1 MTLEGRRLVAPDL
14 ELLAQGRDADV
25 YALDD
30 ATVLRRY
37 RDPTHSNTLMEAK
50 VMAYLAEHGYPVPRV
65 HNATD
70 TDLVLERL
78 NGPTLFE
85 ALEAQPDSLARNARQ
100 LAELHD
106 RLAAV
111 PAPDW
116 LPAPRDGHGRA
127 AAGTRASVLH
137 LDLHPLNVIL
147 TPERGPM
154 VIDWTIAA
162 AGDPAFDLART
173 IVTISTADL
182 PEAQTALLRR
192 YTRIL
197 RHASTSDPSPH
208 LADAARAKLAE
219 PNKTESEAARLRA
232 LIESA
237 EGAEDVKHADRAERA
252 ERKRPEL

>member
-1 MTLEGRRLVAPDL
+1 MSPDL
-14 ELLAQGRDADV
+14 ELLAHGRDADV

-30 ATVLRRY
+30 TTVLRRY

-65 HNATD
+65 HDATD

-78 NGPTLFE
+78 HGPTLLQDME
-85 ALEAQPDSLARNARQ
+85 ARPDSLTRNARQ

-116 LPAPRDGHGRA
+116 LPAPRSGHGRTA
-127 AAGTRASVLH
+127 EGIRASVLH
-137 LDLHPLNVIL
+137 QDLHPLNVIL
-147 TPERGPM
+147 TADRGPM

-173 IVTISTADL
+173 IITIETADL
-182 PEAQTALLRR
+182 PEAQTALLSR
-192 YTRIL
+192 YTQIL
-197 RHASTSDPSPH
+197 RDASASDPGPH
-208 LADAARAKLAE
+208 LADAARSKLAE
-219 PNKTESEAARLRA
+219 PNKTETEAARLRA
-232 LIESA
+232 LIE
-237 EGAEDVKHADRAERA
+237 RA
-252 ERKRPEL
+252 ERKRPDR